1 MAGRKITDA
10 HEAQTLLKEQQ
21 LSGLA
26 PASFA
31 RARGIDGRSLYA
43 LRINLARATRPAVD
57 SLQLVELVP
66 TPAPKA
72 GRLLTVRCGPF
83 SVDVPPRFDQDDLS
97 RLLDVLAA
105 C

>member
-10 HEAQTLLKEQQ
+10 HEARTLLEEQQ
-21 LSGLA
+21 RSGLA

-31 RARGIDGRSLYA
+31 RSRGIDGRSLNA
-43 LRINLARATRPAVD
+43 WRINLARATAGTVVD
-57 SLQLVELVP
+57 ELQLIELV
-66 TPAPKA
+66 TTAPK
-72 GRLLTVRCGPF
+72 GRPPLTVRCGPF
-83 SVDVPPRFDQDDLS
+83 CVDVPSQFNQDDLA